1 MNKKWLSILQ
11 YLFFLGLGL
20 FLVWW
25 SMQQI
30 PPEKWEDFKK
40 SLQNANYWLLL
51 PVFIILTSSHAIR
64 ALRWKILMKPMGYT
78 PRTPNVFFAVMVGY
92 LANLAVPR
100 LGELLKCTL
109 LAKYEKVP
117 ADKLVGTILVERAFD
132 VISLG
137 LVFIIALVSQF
148 DVVGA
153 YAGQLIAPLLES
165 NKSETSYV
173 KLGVIIF
180 FILFIAVGTWII
192 LKKFPHNKF
201 VSILKNIIAGVWE
214 GLSSIRQLDQKGLFI
229 LYSVLIWG
237 LYILGTWIGLYATA
251 GTSNLGIAAAVSALA
266 FGSIGMIITPGGIGA
281 YAYFIAK
288 VLEKNGIG
296 FEIGF
301 ANGTLQWFAQFIIV
315 LILGFISLGLLP
327 WFNKKQPINESN

>member
-30 PPEKWEDFKK
+30 PPEKWDDFKK
-40 SLQNANYWLLL
+40 SLQNANFWLLL
-51 PVFIILTSSHAIR
+51 PVFIILTCSHAIR

-137 LVFIIALVSQF
+137 LVFVIALVSQF

-153 YAGQLIAPLLES
+153 YAGQLLAPLLES
-165 NKSETSYV
+165 NKSETSYL
-173 KLGVIIF
+173 KLGVIVL

-201 VSILKNIIAGVWE
+201 VSIFKNIIAGVWE

-327 WFNKKQPINESN
+327 WFNKKQPNNESN

>member
-1 MNKKWLSILQ
+1 
-11 YLFFLGLGL
+11 
-20 FLVWW
+20 
-25 SMQQI
+25 MQQI

-51 PVFIILTSSHAIR
+51 PVFIILTGSHAIR

-153 YAGQLIAPLLES
+153 YAGQLLAPLLES
-165 NKSETSYV
+165 NKSETSYL
-173 KLGVIIF
+173 KIGVIVL
-180 FILFIAVGTWII
+180 FILFIAIGTWII

-201 VSILKNIIAGVWE
+201 VSIFKNIIAGVWE

-315 LILGFISLGLLP
+315 LTVGFFSLGLLP
-327 WFNKKQPINESN
+327 WFNKKQPNNESN

>member
-1 MNKKWLSILQ
+1 
-11 YLFFLGLGL
+11 
-20 FLVWW
+20 
-25 SMQQI
+25 MQQI
-30 PPEKWEDFKK
+30 PAEKWDDFKK
-40 SLQNANYWLLL
+40 SLQNANYWLLI
-51 PVFIILTSSHAIR
+51 PVFVILTTSHAIR
-64 ALRWKILMKPMGYT
+64 ALRWKILMKPMGYS

-117 ADKLVGTILVERAFD
+117 AEKLVGTILVERAFD

-137 LVFIIALVSQF
+137 IVFIIALISQF
-148 DVVGA
+148 DVVGE
-153 YAGQLIAPLLES
+153 YAGQIVSPLLNG
-165 NKSETSYV
+165 NKSETSYL
-173 KLGVIIF
+173 KLLIILLLMI
-180 FILFIAVGTWII
+180 FIVVGTWMI
-192 LKKFPHNKF
+192 LKKFPHNKIVTIF
-201 VSILKNIIAGVWE
+201 KNIIAGIWE
-214 GLSSIRQLDQKGLFI
+214 GLSSIRKLEQKGLFL

-237 LYILGTWIGLYATA
+237 LYILGTWIGLFATA
-251 GTSNLGIAAAVSALA
+251 GTNSLGLAAAVSALA
-266 FGSIGMIITPGGIGA
+266 FGSIGMIVTPGGIGA

-315 LILGFISLGLLP
+315 LIVGFMSLGLLP
-327 WFNKKQPINESN
+327 WFNKNQPNNESN